1 MSSSGALFGLLDSI
15 KEHQSFKGL
24 LEYVRCARRRAQRRE
39 EKRENGDRDTYGE
52 IPRRESRACTCTCTC
67 ACPFV
72 VCSMLR
78 ATRCVFVG
86 QRVEGLEGEYI
97 VRAVLACR

>member
-52 IPRRESRACTCTCTC
+52 VPREPYLYMYLYLYLCLPLCCLFDAACHALC
-67 ACPFV
+67 
-72 VCSMLR
+72 VCRSAR
-78 ATRCVFVG
+78 
-86 QRVEGLEGEYI
+86 
-97 VRAVLACR
+97 